1 VPGDVAGLAPRA
13 GEGPWA
19 HADAVR
25 LRQNVMIGRRCF
37 DIGFWMLLE
46 YVAIEKIAYE
56 R

>member
-1 VPGDVAGLAPRA
+1 
-13 GEGPWA
+13 
-19 HADAVR
+19 
-25 LRQNVMIGRRCF
+25 MIGRRCF